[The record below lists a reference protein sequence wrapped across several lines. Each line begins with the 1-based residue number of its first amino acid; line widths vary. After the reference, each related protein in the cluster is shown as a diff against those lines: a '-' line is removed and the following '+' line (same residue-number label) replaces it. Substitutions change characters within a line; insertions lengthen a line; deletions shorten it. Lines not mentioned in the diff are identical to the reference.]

1 MFRCTTATADCLQA
15 VLFIMI
21 IMQFGKGIYTVAS
34 GVLRVDDIPNTIYH
48 ICYACQFSIIGVNKI
63 AANLSPIDL

>member
-21 IMQFGKGIYTVAS
+21 IMQFVKGVYTVAS
-34 GVLRVDDIPNTIYH
+34 GVLRVDDIPNTILYGPY
-48 ICYACQFSIIGVNKI
+48 IIYVMRVNSVSSVSIK
-63 AANLSPIDL
+63 